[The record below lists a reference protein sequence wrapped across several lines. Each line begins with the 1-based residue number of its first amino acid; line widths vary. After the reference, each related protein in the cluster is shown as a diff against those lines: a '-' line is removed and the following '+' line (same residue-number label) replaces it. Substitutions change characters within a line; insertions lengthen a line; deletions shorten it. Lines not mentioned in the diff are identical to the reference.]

1 MNKSESQNTKLM
13 LIFNKKKSHSLADV
27 LKGIQQAVNST
38 VDMLQAQQVQQL
50 TKFWKSEDGSPYSQK
65 VKIGNREIEVPL
77 MSLVPQ
83 TSMVM
88 EDIEIKLNA
97 KVSDIMAQSFQNTL
111 TGAEVAHADLHVQL
125 EDVKVNDGD
134 TMQLVIRFKVKE
146 TPEGVARLMDGYN
159 KNI

>member
-1 MNKSESQNTKLM
+1 M

-146 TPEGVARLMDGYN
+146 TPEGVARLTDGYN

>member
-1 MNKSESQNTKLM
+1 M
-13 LIFNKKKSHSLADV
+13 LIFNKKKSHSLGDV